1 MPLPAGVET
10 VTVSSGEPLTLP
22 DGTPMQGRLIFD
34 SPNPVTIGE
43 DDLVLGGPVEV
54 PLVAGEFTVELV
66 ATDATDMSPSGW
78 TYQVRALLTNAPGW
92 TRHLSLP
99 QATPSVVLADV
110 LVPDPVEGEFT
121 TLSAPRGG
129 VTLAT
134 DGAPAVSLG
143 INGDWA
149 LDTGTRRLYGPKA
162 SGAWPVFSVIPAP
175 TASGWTRNGF
185 AALDGTDLYLTREAD
200 GFGAGSSWFG
210 TVQATDGLDVTFE
223 VEMSGGTGAD
233 GVCFALAT
241 PATASSFV
249 GAGGGDLG
257 LVGCTSV
264 ALALDTGAG
273 SRARVVTTD
282 ADSMDTVATY
292 GGALTLRPAP
302 VTVRVRYADGAMS
315 AWVDGVNIFD
325 AVAVAAPASA
335 RVGWTGANGGLT
347 DDHIVRDAQFVARG
361 GIQL

>member
-10 VTVSSGEPLTLP
+10 VTVSSGEPLVLP
-22 DGTPMQGRLIFD
+22 NGTPMEGRLVFTG
-34 SPNPVTIGE
+34 PNLVTIGE
-43 DDLVLGGPVEV
+43 DDLILGGPAEA
-54 PLVAGEFTVELV
+54 PLTAGEFSVELV
-66 ATDATDMSPSGW
+66 ATDATGMSPTGW
-78 TYQVRALLTNAPGW
+78 TYRVRALLTNAPGW
-92 TRHLSLP
+92 TRYLSLP
-99 QATPSVVLADV
+99 KATPDVVLADV
-110 LVPDPVEGEFT
+110 LVPDPVAGEFT
-121 TLSAPRGG
+121 TLAAPRAG

-134 DGAPAVSLG
+134 DGTPASSLG
-143 INGDWA
+143 IAGDWA
-149 LDTGTRRLYGPKA
+149 LDTGTRRLYGPKGA
-162 SGAWPVFSVIPAP
+162 STWPVFSVIPAP

-210 TVQATDGLDVTFE
+210 TAQATDGLDVTFE

-233 GVCFALAT
+233 GITFALAD

-302 VTVRVRYADGAMS
+302 VTVRVRYEDGAMS
-315 AWVDGVNIFD
+315 AWIDGVNIFD
-325 AVAVAAPASA
+325 TVAVTATANA
-335 RVGWTGANGGLT
+335 RVGWTGSNGGLT
-347 DDHIVRDAQFVARG
+347 DDHIVRDAQFTARG